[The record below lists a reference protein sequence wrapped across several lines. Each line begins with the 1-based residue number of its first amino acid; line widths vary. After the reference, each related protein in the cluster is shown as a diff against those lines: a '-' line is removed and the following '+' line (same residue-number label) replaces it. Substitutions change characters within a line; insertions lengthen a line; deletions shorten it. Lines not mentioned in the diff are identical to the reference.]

1 MVFNNEIGFG
11 HFKLE
16 FLNNKCDKS
25 LEIIA
30 AISPMIELVY
40 LNTNCESKFLLQVLT
55 YLLNFDVK
63 NVDKMEVLG
72 KMKLRDETRLFT
84 DWVKVILNEAYCELH
99 ENDFGFSV

>member
-30 AISPMIELVY
+30 AIFTMIELVY
-40 LNTNCESKFLLQVLT
+40 LNPNCESKFLLQVLT

-63 NVDKMEVLG
+63 NVDKMEVLE
-72 KMKLRDETRLFT
+72 KMKFRDEASTFT
-84 DWVKVILNEAYCELH
+84 DWVKVILNEAYFELH
-99 ENDFGFSV
+99 ENDFGF